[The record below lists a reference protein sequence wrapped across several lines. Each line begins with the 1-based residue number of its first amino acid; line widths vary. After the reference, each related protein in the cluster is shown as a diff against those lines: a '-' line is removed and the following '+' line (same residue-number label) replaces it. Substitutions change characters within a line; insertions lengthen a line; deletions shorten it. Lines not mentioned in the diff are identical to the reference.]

1 MGRNKPKKKP
11 AAAAPTPPKEE
22 PKIYEI
28 FDSDEDEDK
37 DIDALE
43 EPIQAKVS
51 LDDKQPSDTKQ
62 GPSKENDQ
70 PQANLSTKD
79 IFAQWKGSGVWQP
92 SSGLEHFTINDLCKT
107 RSKFVSVV
115 FLRCPGTPAPITTY
129 LTVSLY
135 LLSS

>member
-28 FDSDEDEDK
+28 FDSDEDEVK

-43 EPIQAKVS
+43 QPIPAKAS
-51 LDDKQPSDTKQ
+51 LSSKDDKELSDTKQ

-92 SSGLEHFTINDLCKT
+92 SPGLKHFTVNDQCKT
-107 RSKFVSVV
+107 QSRFVSVV
-115 FLRCPGTPAPITTY
+115 FYGAMGP
-129 LTVSLY
+129 SH
-135 LLSS
+135 LSQHT

>member
-11 AAAAPTPPKEE
+11 AAAAPPPPKEE

-43 EPIQAKVS
+43 QPIPAKAS
-51 LDDKQPSDTKQ
+51 LSSKDDKEPSDTKL

-70 PQANLSTKD
+70 PQANLTTKD

-92 SSGLEHFTINDLCKT
+92 SSGLEHFTINGLCKT
-107 RSKFVSVV
+107 RSRFVSVG
-115 FLRCPGTPAPITTY
+115 F
-129 LTVSLY
+129 
-135 LLSS
+135 

>member
-43 EPIQAKVS
+43 PIPAKAS
-51 LDDKQPSDTKQ
+51 PSSKDDKEPSDTKQ
-62 GPSKENDQ
+62 GASKENDQ

-107 RSKFVSVV
+107 QSKVCVSC
-115 FLRCPGTPAPITTY
+115 FF
-129 LTVSLY
+129 TVSWDPPARKI
-135 LLSS
+135 SK

>member
-43 EPIQAKVS
+43 EPIPAKAS
-51 LDDKQPSDTKQ
+51 LSSKDDEKPSDTKQ

-70 PQANLSTKD
+70 PQANLTTKD

-92 SSGLEHFTINDLCKT
+92 SSGLEHFTINDQSKT
-107 RSKFVSVV
+107 WSRFASVV
-115 FLRCPGTPAPITTY
+115 FYGVLGPPR
-129 LTVSLY
+129 
-135 LLSS
+135 LS